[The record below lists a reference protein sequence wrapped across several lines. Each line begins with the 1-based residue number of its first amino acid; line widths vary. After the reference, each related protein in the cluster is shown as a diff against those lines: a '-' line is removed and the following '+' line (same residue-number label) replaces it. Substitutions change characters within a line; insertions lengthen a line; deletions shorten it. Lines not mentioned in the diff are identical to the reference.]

1 MKIANPRL
9 QSIFNYL
16 SKLNQTAYKDE
27 FLIPNNV
34 LSKNPFFSNLTNNY
48 LLKNKPDKAGFFFK
62 TRKLLRYYIRNF
74 SWLVAFTGKSLAHY
88 LSCQNYQPHPE
99 NKNLILID
107 STIYVKRTT
116 NENSFED
123 ILFPGL
129 LKVLKDLKIPFAITS
144 VLYDSG
150 NLMQLFRAFRFF
162 KKNKIPVLTE
172 YQIIGGIDFLRMLLF
187 LLFYPAS
194 LTRFIKGLG
203 ASYEDQL
210 LTHALWESSD
220 DIVASS
226 YMRLLFGKRLC
237 ALPATKIKCISWY
250 ENQARHKAFYRGLH
264 NLPGKVTIFGAQL
277 LIWPESV
284 LNIHTDEEEINS
296 GLVPEKVIVN
306 GSYYLMNNSRIDY
319 RVGPSFRY
327 KKLLHFNISPKNTK
341 HILAVLSAWESEIE
355 SAISF
360 LVQFPE
366 NIELRLKFHPSTNI
380 KKYKNRLPA
389 NIKIVDDDLHECFQ
403 TAKLVM
409 GRSTGTLVEAISLG
423 IPTIVI
429 DNNELCH
436 DFIPSNTEG
445 KGLIWDKA
453 FKVSHAL
460 ELIKH
465 FEKNLIMKS
474 NEIKDLAKTYRSI
487 FFCNP
492 TSDKIIEAFELTKDH
507 SSVKL

>member
-129 LKVLKDLKIPFAITS
+129 LKVLKDQKISFAITS

-172 YQIIGGIDFLRMLLF
+172 YQIIGGTDFLRMLLF
-187 LLFYPAS
+187 LLLYPVS
-194 LTRFIKGLG
+194 LVRFIKSLG

-237 ALPATKIKCISWY
+237 ALPVSEIKCISWY

-284 LNIHTDEEEINS
+284 LNIHADEEEVNS

-306 GSYYLMNNSRIDY
+306 GSYYLMENSRIDY
-319 RVGPSFRY
+319 QVGPSFRY
-327 KKLLHFNISPKNTK
+327 KKLLHFNISPKNSK

-366 NIELRLKFHPSTNI
+366 SIELRLKFHPSTDTSG
-380 KKYKNRLPA
+380 YRNRLPP
-389 NIKIVDDDLHECFQ
+389 NIKVTQENLYECFK
-403 TAKLVM
+403 TAKLVI
-409 GRSTGTLVEAISLG
+409 GQSTGALVEAISLG
-423 IPTIVI
+423 IPAIVLD
-429 DNNELCH
+429 DNVPCH
-436 DFIPSNTEG
+436 DFIPSQTEG

-453 FKVSHAL
+453 SNVQEAI
-460 ELIKH
+460 ELIGR
-465 FEKNLIMKS
+465 FEQNLKTKPD
-474 NEIKDLAKTYRSI
+474 EIEFLAKKYKEI
-487 FFCNP
+487 FFCEP
-492 TSDKIIEAFELTKDH
+492 TREKIIAAFELNAGYE
-507 SSVKL
+507 